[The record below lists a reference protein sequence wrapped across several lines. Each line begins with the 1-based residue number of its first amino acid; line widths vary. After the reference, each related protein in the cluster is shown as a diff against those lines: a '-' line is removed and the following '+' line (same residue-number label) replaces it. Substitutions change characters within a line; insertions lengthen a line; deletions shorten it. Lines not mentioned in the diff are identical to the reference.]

1 MCRDVSCPT
10 PGLKET
16 ASGLSTHVQRRVLF
30 YSRLKRENLWIVS
43 TKEDLTFCPRCLAV
57 GTDAGSG
64 PALHDYNHNR
74 DEATQHRAGAQHRSG
89 NLSRNLT
96 SHSLRSLVSSSAGL
110 GSRLCQWAAAND
122 RPFRTR
128 SPNRHALQ
136 RQPRTTGTAA
146 LTRNRLLEAQAQH
159 SVFEK

>member
-1 MCRDVSCPT
+1 M
-10 PGLKET
+10 
-16 ASGLSTHVQRRVLF
+16 QRRILS
-30 YSRLKRENLWIVS
+30 YSRLNRENLWIVRHTRTLPSARGASALGQLQDQDPRS
-43 TKEDLTFCPRCLAV
+43 TTTIIIVTRR
-57 GTDAGSG
+57 
-64 PALHDYNHNR
+64 HN
-74 DEATQHRAGAQHRSG
+74 TQHRAGARHSSG

-128 SPNRHALQ
+128 CRNRHALQ

-146 LTRNRLLEAQAQH
+146 LTRNRLLQAQARH